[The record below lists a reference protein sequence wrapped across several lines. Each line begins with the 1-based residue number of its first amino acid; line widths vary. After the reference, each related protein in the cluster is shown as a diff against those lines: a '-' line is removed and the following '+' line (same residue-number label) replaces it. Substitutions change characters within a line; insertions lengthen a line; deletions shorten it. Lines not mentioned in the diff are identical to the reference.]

1 VKQSA
6 ASTFMT
12 NPLTSQESQ
21 TLDKIENL
29 LVEKLA
35 RSELEII
42 QERIDVVEGSIVE
55 AIKNGMSLDNP
66 GIIA

>member
-1 VKQSA
+1 
-6 ASTFMT
+6 MT